1 MTTILIKPK
10 SKSEY
15 NLLTRLLKKMNIEI
29 QVVEESMSHDKTQK
43 SLAELEDTEY
53 LSGSAAN
60 ENQILKNMAAEPV
73 KKFVK
78 DEFKEYSSKLL

>member
-29 QVVEESMSHDKTQK
+29 QVVEEALPNYETMK
-43 SLAELEDTEY
+43 AIEDVENKN
-53 LSGSAAN
+53 GVRAN
-60 ENQILKNMAAEPV
+60 DAQDL
-73 KKFVK
+73 FT
-78 DEFKEYSSKLL
+78 KLGI

>member
-29 QVVEESMSHDKTQK
+29 QVVEESTPNYETRKAIEDVENKKGIRSKNSKELFD
-43 SLAELEDTEY
+43 SL
-53 LSGSAAN
+53 G
-60 ENQILKNMAAEPV
+60 I
-73 KKFVK
+73 
-78 DEFKEYSSKLL
+78 

>member
-29 QVVEESMSHDKTQK
+29 QVVEESVSHDKTQK
-43 SLAELEDTEY
+43 TLAEHEDTDY
-53 LSGSAAN
+53 LSRSPAN

-73 KKFVK
+73 KIFEK
-78 DEFKEYSSKLL
+78 DEFKDYSSKLL